1 MIGLLVILVVG
12 GYLLVALL
20 VTYFVV
26 KLAGKRGALRR
37 GKFIAGFFTL
47 FVFWLIPFWDWIPT
61 VVYHKHLCDT
71 EAGTKI
77 YRSVE
82 GVEGFLAIGAGGL
95 TMAEEWGYKY
105 IDMNLS
111 EGIRRPRKNKNA
123 GPPLYFLEPPSTPSL
138 YGYKYDITRG
148 LPWNAVKFTDTTY
161 VIATGEVLGVFTDFS
176 YTAADPNVSM
186 TEWRKPWLSGQSC
199 FGDRGTSLPK
209 EMVLKTLKPINY
221 KIGR

>member
-26 KLAGKRGALRR
+26 KLAGKGGALRR

-82 GVEGFLAIGAGGL
+82 GVEGFLANGAWPLDLGYQYTDALKAGG
-95 TMAEEWGYKY
+95 
-105 IDMNLS
+105 
-111 EGIRRPRKNKNA
+111 GIERYRSNPDKSSWPWITESAK
-123 GPPLYFLEPPSTPSL
+123 EPSI
-138 YGYKYDITRG
+138 YGYKYTQTP
-148 LPWNAVKFTDTTY
+148 LKLYEVKRQHIVY
-161 VIATGEVLGVFTDFS
+161 VISSGEILATFTDFS
-176 YTAADPNVSM
+176 VSSADPYVHL
-186 TEWRKPWLSGQSC
+186 TEWRKLLWPFCRPCLESNDIQI
-199 FGDRGTSLPK
+199 K
-209 EMVLKTLKPINY
+209 EMILNTLKPI
-221 KIGR
+221 R

>member
-26 KLAGKRGALRR
+26 KLAGKRGALTR

-71 EAGTKI
+71 EAGAKI

-82 GVEGFLAIGAGGL
+82 GVEGYINGYYGD
-95 TMAEEWGYKY
+95 GYKY
-105 IDMNLS
+105 YDRY
-111 EGIRRPRKNKNA
+111 EGYGADRYIVRVRPSPK
-123 GPPLYFLEPPSTPSL
+123 GTVPLEIVERITDPSS
-138 YGYKYDITRG
+138 YAVKYEQVK
-148 LPWNAVKFTDTTY
+148 LKLNAVKVMHTIY
-161 VIATGEVLGVFTDFS
+161 VTGTSEILATLTDFG

-186 TEWRKPWLSGQSC
+186 SEWRKPWLSGHSC
-199 FGDRGTSLPK
+199 FGNNGEDRKL
-209 EMVLKTLKPINY
+209 LKKLILQTLKPV
-221 KIGR
+221 KSEK